1 MKSIV
6 IFGGAGFVGK
16 YLIRRLAK
24 HGYKIIVP
32 YQKST
37 SEEKLRL
44 LGSTG
49 QIIPFYFE
57 NLKDKRIKNI
67 LKHTNVCINLK
78 TSWSSKKFSFNQT
91 IFEFNKELINILK
104 KNELLKQ
111 VVFFSGLKV
120 DEDKNSLRSLAIHK
134 SENLISSNFINS
146 IIIRPGIILGG
157 EDKFLSLL
165 LPIFKMSY
173 FIPLF
178 GNGRS
183 KLQPVFIDD
192 VSLLVEKIVKDFL
205 VGSHIFEAVGPN
217 ILSYRELYSLISKFM
232 NKKRVLIS
240 IPMKIA
246 RILFKIAEIFPF
258 SPINLEQ
265 LSLFEKDNV
274 KKEVDKN
281 FNYLKIVPQDT
292 IGIIR
297 KTVKNYN
304 IQ

>member
-24 HGYKIIVP
+24 CGYKIIVP

-49 QIIPFYFE
+49 QIIPFYFK

-78 TSWSSKKFSFNQT
+78 TSWSSKKISFNQA
-91 IFEFNKELINILK
+91 IFEFNKELANILK
-104 KNELLKQ
+104 KNESLKQ
-111 VVFFSGLKV
+111 VIFFSGLGV
-120 DEDKNSLRSLAIHK
+120 DEDKKSLRSVAINK
-134 SENLISSNFINS
+134 SENLISSNFKDS

-157 EDKFLSLL
+157 GDKFLSLL
-165 LPIFKMSY
+165 LPIFKISY

-183 KLQPVFIDD
+183 KFQPVFIDD
-192 VSLLVEKIVKDFL
+192 VSLLVEKIVKYNL
-205 VGSHIFEAVGPN
+205 VGNHIFEAGGPN
-217 ILSYRELYSLISKFM
+217 ILSYRELYYLISKFM
-232 NKKRVLIS
+232 DKKRVLIPL
-240 IPMKIA
+240 PMKIA
-246 RILFKIAEIFPF
+246 KVLVGIAEIFPF

-274 KKEVDKN
+274 EKKVDKD
-281 FNYLKIVPQDT
+281 FNYLEIVPQNL

-297 KTVKNYN
+297 KTVKN
-304 IQ
+304 